1 MADTAT
7 ATLRKEQTALARIIY
22 VLAVL
27 FALFHLYTAMFGA
40 FQTIIQRSIH
50 VGGGVILFLLLAIK
64 KRDGQN
70 KLVSAIDLALA
81 IITAFIVVYL
91 VTYFDDIMH
100 PMFEPKA
107 IDIVLGL
114 VMVGIVFYVTRRLIG
129 WAIPLLSTF
138 AVLYAL
144 FGQYFPG
151 IWKHSGVSLNYIME
165 VLFLSDRGLWGLVT
179 GISATIIAMF
189 MIFGAVLF
197 TTGGGKAF
205 MDLATCITGNSYGG
219 AGKLAAVASGLF
231 GMISG
236 SAAANVATTGAFTIP
251 LMKRLGY
258 APEFAGGVESSASS
272 GGQIMPPIMGAAAFI
287 MAEIL
292 AMSYS
297 KLALAAIIPSVL
309 FYFGVI
315 LAIHFES
322 KKMGYRGIPRDE
334 IPPFREVIHYKNSLA
349 VFVPIGV
356 LLIFFFAGYTP
367 VSCAMRALGAAVILY
382 LGVAPKEF
390 KHRIKVL
397 IDGLAEASKDML
409 SVIALIACAQ
419 VLLAMIGLTGVGVK
433 FTNIIIAVGGSN
445 IFLAGVCAMLGT
457 MLLGM
462 GLPTVAAYLVA
473 SAVMAPALIKLGV
486 APIAAHFFIFYYSIF
501 AGITPPV
508 CGTVFIGA
516 TIAGANWLKTAW
528 VAMRVSLG
536 AYIVPFMFLVSP
548 ALLLVGATA
557 EIVHCTITAAF
568 GVFAMSAGG
577 MGYLITRASVIER
590 LILFVGGL
598 LMVEP
603 NVVTD
608 TIGGGLFALAV
619 AIQVYKWSRAKKAAG
634 NTSSGTG
641 ADPAA
646 KCGQTS

>member
-1 MADTAT
+1 MADAT
-7 ATLRKEQTALARIIY
+7 TRTESILSKAIY
-22 VLAVL
+22 VFAVL
-27 FALFHLYTAMFGA
+27 FALFHLYTAAFGA

-50 VGGGVILFLLLAIK
+50 VGGGVVLFLLLAVQ
-64 KRDGQN
+64 KREGKH
-70 KLVSAIDLALA
+70 KLLSCIDSALA
-81 IITAFIVVYL
+81 IITMFIVSYL
-91 VTYFDDIMH
+91 ILNFDNIMH
-100 PMFEPKA
+100 PMFEVQTL
-107 IDIVLGL
+107 DIVLGVIML
-114 VMVGIVFYVTRRLIG
+114 GIVFYVTQRLIG
-129 WAIPLLSTF
+129 WAIPLLALF
-138 AVLYAL
+138 AMFYAL
-144 FGQYFPG
+144 FGSYFPG
-151 IWKHSGVSLNYIME
+151 VWKHSGVSLNYIVE
-165 VLFLSDRGLWGLVT
+165 VVFLSDRGLWGLVT

-197 TTGGGKAF
+197 STGGGKAF
-205 MDLATCITGNSYGG
+205 MDLATCVTGNSYGG
-219 AGKLAAVASGLF
+219 AGKLAAVASSLF

-292 AMSYS
+292 TVSYS
-297 KLALAAIIPSVL
+297 SLALAAIIPSAL
-309 FYFGVI
+309 FYFGVL
-315 LAIHFES
+315 LAIHFEARR
-322 KKMGYRGIPRDE
+322 MNYRGIPREE

-356 LLIFFFAGYTP
+356 LLYYFFAGYTP
-367 VSCAMRALGAAVILY
+367 ISCAMRALVAAIVLY

-390 KHRIKVL
+390 MQRIKVI
-397 IDGLAEASKDML
+397 IDGFADASKDML
-409 SVIALIACAQ
+409 SIIALIACAQ
-419 VLLAMIGLTGVGVK
+419 ILLAMIGLTGVGVK
-433 FTNIIIAVGGSN
+433 FTNLIITVGGDN
-445 IFLAGVCAMLGT
+445 IFVAGICAMLGT

-473 SAVMAPALIKLGV
+473 SAVMAPALVTLGV
-486 APIAAHFFIFYYSIF
+486 LPIAAHFFIFYFSIF

-528 VAMRVSLG
+528 VAIRISLG

-548 ALLLVGATA
+548 ALLLEGSTA
-557 EIVHCTITAAF
+557 EIVHGTITATF
-568 GVFAMSAGG
+568 GVLAMSAGG
-577 MGYLITRASVIER
+577 MGYLITKAGITER
-590 LILFVGGL
+590 IILFVGGL

-608 TIGGGLFALAV
+608 IIGAALFAIAIAV
-619 AIQVYKWSRAKKAAG
+619 QLYKKNKLNKQAKDG
-634 NTSSGTG
+634 LCCS
-641 ADPAA
+641 
-646 KCGQTS
+646 

>member
-1 MADTAT
+1 MTDAT
-7 ATLRKEQTALARIIY
+7 IPQTRDLLGKTIYILAI
-22 VLAVL
+22 L

-50 VGGGVILFLLLAIK
+50 VGGGIIVFLLIAVQ
-64 KRDGQN
+64 KRNGEK
-70 KLVSAIDLALA
+70 KLVSAVDLALVFATVA
-81 IITAFIVVYL
+81 IVTYL
-91 VTYFDDIMH
+91 VTNFDEIMH
-100 PMFEPKA
+100 PMFEPQKH
-107 IDIVLGL
+107 DVLLGL
-114 VMVGIVFYVTRRLIG
+114 TMVGIIFYVTQRLIG
-129 WAIPLLSTF
+129 WAIPLLSMF
-138 AVLYAL
+138 AMVYAL
-144 FGQYFPG
+144 YGSYFPG
-151 IWKHSGVSLNYIME
+151 IWKHSGISLNYIVE

-189 MIFGAVLF
+189 IIFGAVLF
-197 TTGGGKAF
+197 STGGGKAF

-219 AGKLAAVASGLF
+219 AAKLAAVASGLF

-258 APEFAGGVESSASS
+258 SSEFAGGVESSASS

-292 AMSYS
+292 TISYS

-315 LAIHFES
+315 CAVHFES
-322 KKMGYRGIPRDE
+322 KKMNYRGIPRDE
-334 IPPFREVIHYKNSLA
+334 IPPFRKVIHYKNSLA

-356 LLIFFFAGYTP
+356 LMLYFFAGYTP
-367 VSCAMRALGAAVILY
+367 VSCAMRALGAAVLLY

-390 KHRIKVL
+390 LKRTKVL
-397 IDGLAEASKDML
+397 FDGLAEASKDML

-419 VLLAMIGLTGVGVK
+419 ILLAMIGLTGVGVK
-433 FTNIIIAVGGSN
+433 FTNIIISIGGSN
-445 IFLAGVCAMLGT
+445 IILAGICAMLGT

-462 GLPTVAAYLVA
+462 GLPTVAAYLLG

-486 APIAAHFFIFYYSIF
+486 EPIAAHFFIFYYSIF

-528 VAMRVSLG
+528 VAIRLSIG
-536 AYIVPFMFLVSP
+536 AYIVPFMFLMSP
-548 ALLLVGATA
+548 ALLLVGTPG
-557 EIVHCTITAAF
+557 EIVHCTITATI
-568 GVFAMSAGG
+568 GIFAMSAGG
-577 MGYLITRASVIER
+577 MGYMLTRCNLIER
-590 LILFVGGL
+590 VLLFVGGIL
-598 LMVEP
+598 LVEP
-603 NVVTD
+603 QLLTDAIGIGMCVV
-608 TIGGGLFALAV
+608 V
-619 AIQVYKWSRAKKAAG
+619 VVSQVMKQRNEKKRSVTATPMG
-634 NTSSGTG
+634 
-641 ADPAA
+641 
-646 KCGQTS
+646 

>member
-1 MADTAT
+1 MDTTAT
-7 ATLRKEQTALARIIY
+7 TRNGQTLDTIIY

-40 FQTIIQRSIH
+40 FQTIIQRSVH
-50 VGGGVILFLLLAIK
+50 VGGGVILFLLLAVS
-64 KRDGQN
+64 KRDGEN
-70 KLVSAIDLALA
+70 KLLSGIDLLLA
-81 IITAFIVVYL
+81 VVTAGIVAYL
-91 VTYFDDIMH
+91 VANFDNIMH
-100 PMFEPKA
+100 PMFEPRHLEVA
-107 IDIVLGL
+107 MGV
-114 VMVGIVFYVTRRLIG
+114 VMVGIVFYVTQRLIG
-129 WAIPLLSTF
+129 WAIPLLSLF
-138 AVLYAL
+138 AVAYAL
-144 FGQYFPG
+144 FGPYFPG

-322 KKMGYRGIPRDE
+322 KKMNYRGIPREE

-356 LLIFFFAGYTP
+356 LLVFFFMGYTP

-382 LGVAPKEF
+382 LGVAPNEW
-390 KHRIKVL
+390 KHRVKVL

-433 FTNIIIAVGGSN
+433 FTNLIIAVGGSN

-473 SAVMAPALIKLGV
+473 AAVMAPALIKLGV
-486 APIAAHFFIFYYSIF
+486 EPIAAHFFIFYYSIF

-516 TIAGANWLKTAW
+516 TIAGANWVKTAW
-528 VAMRVSLG
+528 VAMRLSLG

-548 ALLLVGATA
+548 ALLLVGTTG
-557 EIVHCTITAAF
+557 EIVHCAITATL

-577 MGYLITRASVIER
+577 MGYLLTRASILER
-590 LILFVGGL
+590 LILFIGGL

-603 NVVTD
+603 NILTD
-608 TIGGGLFALAV
+608 TIGGALFALAIG
-619 AIQVYKWSRAKKAAG
+619 IQVYKWSRKKKAARAA
-634 NTSSGTG
+634 
-641 ADPAA
+641 ADTAPA
-646 KCGQTS
+646 

>member
-1 MADTAT
+1 MTDTAT
-7 ATLRKEQTALARIIY
+7 SRTGQFLEKTIY

-27 FALFHLYTAMFGA
+27 FALFHLYTSLFGA

-50 VGGGVILFLLLAIK
+50 VGGGVIIFLLLAIQ
-64 KRDGQN
+64 KRKGES
-70 KLVSAIDLALA
+70 KLISAVDLALA
-81 IITAFIVVYL
+81 IVTAFIVTYL
-91 VTYFDDIMH
+91 ATYFDDIMH
-100 PMFEPKA
+100 PMFEPQKR
-107 IDIVLGL
+107 DIVLGL
-114 VMVGIVFYVTRRLIG
+114 VMVGIVFYVTQRLIG
-129 WAIPLLSTF
+129 WAIPLLSMF
-138 AVLYAL
+138 AVIYAL
-144 FGQYFPG
+144 FGPYFPG
-151 IWKHSGVSLNYIME
+151 IWKHSGVSLNYIVE

-219 AGKLAAVASGLF
+219 AAKLAAVASGLF

-258 APEFAGGVESSASS
+258 TPEFAGGVESSASS

-309 FYFGVI
+309 FYFGV
-315 LAIHFES
+315 LCAIHFES
-322 KKMGYRGIPRDE
+322 RKMNYRGIPRSE

-356 LLIFFFAGYTP
+356 LLFFFFAGYTP
-367 VSCAMRALGAAVILY
+367 VSCAMRALGAAVVLY

-390 KHRIKVL
+390 LRRVKVL

-419 VLLAMIGLTGVGVK
+419 ILLAMIGLTGVGVK
-433 FTNIIIAVGGSN
+433 FTNIIISIGGSS
-445 IFLAGVCAMLGT
+445 IILAGICAMLGT

-462 GLPTVAAYLVA
+462 GLPTVAAYLLG

-486 APIAAHFFIFYYSIF
+486 EPIAAHFFIFYYSIF

-516 TIAGANWLKTAW
+516 TIAGADWLKTAW
-528 VAMRVSLG
+528 VAIRLSIG
-536 AYIVPFMFLVSP
+536 AYIVPFMFLMSP
-548 ALLLVGATA
+548 ALLLVGSPS
-557 EIVHCTITAAF
+557 EIAQCTISATL
-568 GVFAMSAGG
+568 GIFAMSAGG
-577 MGYLITRASVIER
+577 MGYMFTRCNLIER
-590 LILFVGGL
+590 VMLFVGGIL
-598 LMVEP
+598 LVEP
-603 NVVTD
+603 QFITDATGIGLCALVTISQVIKRRQEKKLGI
-608 TIGGGLFALAV
+608 TKTTV
-619 AIQVYKWSRAKKAAG
+619 A
-634 NTSSGTG
+634 
-641 ADPAA
+641 
-646 KCGQTS
+646 

>member
-1 MADTAT
+1 MADFVADSAT
-7 ATLRKEQTALARIIY
+7 TRNGQALTKVIY

-50 VGGGVILFLLLAIK
+50 VGGGVILFLLIAVNKRGGEK
-64 KRDGQN
+64 K
-70 KLVSAIDLALA
+70 LFSAIDLFLSVV
-81 IITAFIVVYL
+81 TVGIVAYL
-91 VTYFDDIMH
+91 VANFDNIMH
-100 PMFEPKA
+100 PMFEPQTTE
-107 IDIVLGL
+107 VVMGV
-114 VMVGIVFYVTRRLIG
+114 VMVGIVFYVTQRLIG
-129 WAIPLLSTF
+129 WAIPLLSMF
-138 AVLYAL
+138 AVFYAMY
-144 FGQYFPG
+144 GQYFPG

-258 APEFAGGVESSASS
+258 SPEFAGGVESSASS

-315 LAIHFES
+315 LAIHFEA
-322 KKMGYRGIPRDE
+322 KKMNYRGIPRDE

-356 LLIFFFAGYTP
+356 LLVFFFMGYTP
-367 VSCAMRALGAAVILY
+367 VSCAMRALAAAVILY

-390 KHRIKVL
+390 KKRVKVL

-433 FTNIIIAVGGSN
+433 FTNLIIAVGGNN
-445 IFLAGVCAMLGT
+445 IFLAGICAMLGT

-473 SAVMAPALIKLGV
+473 AAVMAPALIKLGV
-486 APIAAHFFIFYYSIF
+486 EPIAAHFFIFYYSIF

-516 TIAGANWLKTAW
+516 TIAGANWVKTAW
-528 VAMRVSLG
+528 VAMRLSLG

-548 ALLLVGATA
+548 ALLLVGTTS
-557 EIVHCTITAAF
+557 EIIHCTITATL

-577 MGYLITRASVIER
+577 MGYLLTRASIFER
-590 LILFVGGL
+590 LLLFVGGL

-603 NVVTD
+603 NILTD
-608 TIGGGLFALAV
+608 TIGGALFV
-619 AIQVYKWSRAKKAAG
+619 AAIVIQVFKWNREKKAA
-634 NTSSGTG
+634 T
-641 ADPAA
+641 ADADTAA
-646 KCGQTS
+646 A

>member
-1 MADTAT
+1 MTDTAT
-7 ATLRKEQTALARIIY
+7 ARTSQILEKTIY

-27 FALFHLYTAMFGA
+27 FALFHLYTATFGA

-50 VGGGVILFLLLAIK
+50 VGGGVILFLLLAVQ
-64 KRDGQN
+64 KRGGRDA
-70 KLVSAIDLALA
+70 LVSALDLALA
-81 IITAFIVVYL
+81 VITAIIVSYL
-91 VTYFDDIMH
+91 TASFDTLMH
-100 PMFEPKA
+100 PMFEPQA
-107 IDIVLGL
+107 RDVVLG
-114 VMVGIVFYVTRRLIG
+114 VIMVGIVFYVTQRLIG
-129 WAIPLLSTF
+129 WAIPLLSMF
-138 AVLYAL
+138 AVAYAL
-144 FGQYFPG
+144 FGPYFPG
-151 IWKHSGVSLNYIME
+151 IWKHSGVSLNYIIE

-205 MDLATCITGNSYGG
+205 MDLATCMTGNSYGG
-219 AGKLAAVASGLF
+219 AAKLAAVASGLF

-258 APEFAGGVESSASS
+258 APEFAAGVESSASS

-297 KLALAAIIPSVL
+297 KLALSAIIPSLL
-309 FYFGVI
+309 FYYGV
-315 LAIHFES
+315 LCAVHFES
-322 KKMGYRGIPRDE
+322 KKMNYRGIPREE
-334 IPPFREVIHYKNSLA
+334 IPPFHEVIHYKNSLA

-356 LLIFFFAGYTP
+356 LLFFFFAGYTP
-367 VSCAMRALGAAVILY
+367 VSCAMRALVAAVILY

-390 KHRIKVL
+390 LPRVKVL

-419 VLLAMIGLTGVGVK
+419 ILLTMIGLTGVGVK
-433 FTNIIIAVGGSN
+433 FTNIIISIGGSN
-445 IFLAGVCAMLGT
+445 IILAGICAMCGT

-462 GLPTVAAYLVA
+462 GLPTVAAYLLG

-486 APIAAHFFIFYYSIF
+486 EPIAAHFFIFYYSIF

-516 TIAGANWLKTAW
+516 AIAQANWLKTAW
-528 VAMRVSLG
+528 VAIRLSIG
-536 AYIVPFMFLVSP
+536 AYIVPFMFLMSP
-548 ALLLVGATA
+548 ALLLVGPPG
-557 EIVHCTITAAF
+557 EIIRCAITAAI
-568 GVFAMSAGG
+568 GIFAMSAGG
-577 MGYLITRASVIER
+577 MGYMLTRCNLFER
-590 LILFVGGL
+590 ILLFVGGIL
-598 LMVEP
+598 LVEP
-603 NVVTD
+603 KLITDIMGISMCALVVVSQVVKRRQERK
-608 TIGGGLFALAV
+608 LASTAAP
-619 AIQVYKWSRAKKAAG
+619 AI
-634 NTSSGTG
+634 
-641 ADPAA
+641 
-646 KCGQTS
+646 

>member
-1 MADTAT
+1 MADKKAGQARTAQILDK
-7 ATLRKEQTALARIIY
+7 AIY
-22 VLAVL
+22 SLAVS
-27 FALFHLYTAMFGA
+27 FAVFHLYTALFGA
-40 FQTIIQRSIH
+40 LQTIIQRSIH
-50 VGGGVILFLLLAIK
+50 VGGGIVIFLLLTIQRRNGEK
-64 KRDGQN
+64 KFLSIVDF
-70 KLVSAIDLALA
+70 LLA
-81 IITAFIVVYL
+81 IATTLV
-91 VTYFDDIMH
+91 VTYLIVNFDNIMN
-100 PMFEPKA
+100 PMFEPSRL
-107 IDIVLGL
+107 DIALG
-114 VMVGIVFYVTRRLIG
+114 VIMVGIVFYATQRLIG
-129 WAIPLLSTF
+129 WSIPLLSIF
-138 AVLYAL
+138 GVFYAL
-144 FGQYFPG
+144 YGPYFPG
-151 IWKHSGVSLNYIME
+151 VWKHSGVSLNYIIE

-292 AMSYS
+292 GISYS
-297 KLALAAIIPSVL
+297 KLALAAIIPSTL

-315 LAIHFES
+315 LAIHFEARR
-322 KKMGYRGIPRDE
+322 MNYRGIPRDE

-356 LLIFFFAGYTP
+356 LIGFFFAGYTP
-367 VSCAMRALGAAVILY
+367 VTCAIRALGAAVILY
-382 LGVAPKEF
+382 LGIAPKEF
-390 KHRIKVL
+390 KHRVKVL

-433 FTNIIIAVGGSN
+433 FTNIILSIGGSQ
-445 IFLAGVCAMLGT
+445 ILVAGVCAMLGT

-473 SAVMAPALIKLGV
+473 SSVMAPALVKLGV
-486 APIAAHFFIFYYSIF
+486 VPIAAHFFIFYYSIF

-528 VAMRVSLG
+528 VAMRISLG

-548 ALLLVGATA
+548 ALLLEGTTS
-557 EIVHCTITAAF
+557 EILHCAITATV

-577 MGYLITRASVIER
+577 MGFLFTKTGIAER
-590 LILFVGGL
+590 LILFIGGL
-598 LMVEP
+598 LLVEP
-603 NVVTD
+603 GISTD
-608 TIGGGLFALAV
+608 AIGGSLFAAALG
-619 AIQVYKWSRAKKAAG
+619 IQIYRWNRERKSGMADADAA
-634 NTSSGTG
+634 
-641 ADPAA
+641 PL
-646 KCGQTS
+646 